1 MKILKNIIKIL
12 DKKYGMDI
20 AGPIQDQDQMI
31 IRKAYYNALIPYFNQ
46 IDLARSL
53 NRKHSTVYRYANS
66 HYEDMKVY
74 PYKEAY
80 ELTRTQYMQ
89 MLKDQPIMAMVD
101 PGKITEAVVNI
112 RMQLAEIENQI
123 ILMRNANS

>member
-1 MKILKNIIKIL
+1 MKILNKITKIL
-12 DKKYGMDI
+12 DQKYGTDI
-20 AGPIQDQDQMI
+20 TGPIQDEKQML

-53 NRKHSTVYRYANS
+53 NRKHSTVYRYSQS
-66 HYEDMKVY
+66 HYDDMKVY
-74 PYKEAY
+74 QYKEAY
-80 ELTRTQYMQ
+80 ELARTQYMQ
-89 MLKDQPIMAMVD
+89 LLKDQPIMAMVD
-101 PGKITEAVVNI
+101 PGKITEAVVSI